1 MKYNTYEKRS
11 DIPNNY
17 KWDLSKMYSNSSD
30 IDSDIELVKSLT
42 PQILE
47 YKGHIL
53 DSSNTLYDFMKLTEK
68 QDRILEKL
76 YVYSKMSFD
85 VDTKDNSAKS
95 LKMRIEKLSD
105 ELNEAY
111 SFITPEFM
119 EGEFNKVLEFIK
131 ENPKL
136 EEYKFNLE
144 CIYRYKNHSLSKIEE
159 DIFVKAVNAFGN
171 CSEAFNA
178 IDNADIDLGYIT
190 YNGKKTKLTSS
201 NYSIMMKDKDRN
213 IRIEAFNNMYN
224 YYKGLK
230 NTLANLYVGEIKE
243 SRFVSNVKKYNST
256 LEESLYSDNIDISV
270 YKNLISAIHDNMSVM
285 YDYMGVRRKLLGLDE
300 MHMYDIYVDLVDK
313 KDESIEFEEGK
324 KILFEALK
332 PLGDKYLTDLNKA
345 FDEHWIDIYPSD
357 GKKSGAYSWGC
368 YDSYPYLLLNYND
381 TIDSVSTMAHEL
393 GHSMHSY
400 YSKKQNYVDSS
411 YPIFLAEIAST
422 VNEVIL
428 NDYLY
433 KNAKTK
439 EEKMYYLTD
448 FLDMVRTTI
457 FRQTMFAEFEMLM
470 HDKEQNGV
478 SLTEE
483 EISNTYYDLNKLY
496 YGDNVVSDDLIRYEW
511 SRIPHFYTPF
521 YVYKYATGLASAL
534 SIASRIINGDTK
546 TRDNYLE
553 FLSSGGS
560 DYPLN
565 ILNKVGVDMT
575 SKKPINDA
583 IEMFKEKLE
592 ELKELM

>member
-1 MKYNTYEKRS
+1 MKFNTYEKRS
-11 DIPNNY
+11 DIPEVY
-17 KWDLSKMYSNSSD
+17 KWDLSKMYSNSSE
-30 IDSDIELVKSLT
+30 IDSDIETVKSLT

-53 DSSNTLYDFMKLTEK
+53 DSINSLYEFIKLTEK
-68 QDRILEKL
+68 QDRLLEKL

-85 VDTKDNSAKS
+85 VNTKDNTSKA
-95 LKMRIEKLSD
+95 LKMKIEKLSD
-105 ELNEAY
+105 DLNEAY

-119 EGEFNKVLEFIK
+119 ESTYDKVLEFIK

-136 EEYKFNLE
+136 EEYRFNLE
-144 CIYRYKNHSLSKIEE
+144 CIYRYKEHSLSKIEE

-171 CSEAFNA
+171 CSEAFNS
-178 IDNADIDLGYIT
+178 IDNADIDLGYVT
-190 YNGKKTKLTSS
+190 YKGEKTKLTSS
-201 NYSIMMKDKDRN
+201 NYGIMMKDKDRN
-213 IRIEAFNNMYN
+213 VRIEAFNNMYK
-224 YYKGLK
+224 YYSSLK
-230 NTLANLYVGEIKE
+230 NTLSNLYVGEIKE

-256 LEESLYSDNIDISV
+256 LEESLYDDNIDISV
-270 YKNLISAIHDNMSVM
+270 YKNLIDAIHDNMDAM
-285 YDYMGVRRKLLGLDE
+285 YDYMGVRKKLLGLDS

-313 KDESIEFEEGK
+313 KESSIEFEEGK
-324 KILFEALK
+324 KILFDALK
-332 PLGDKYLTDLNKA
+332 PLGEKYLTDLKKA

-357 GKKSGAYSWGC
+357 GKRSGAYSWGC

-393 GHSMHSY
+393 GHSMHSF
-400 YSKKQNYVDSS
+400 YSKKQNYVDSN

-457 FRQTMFAEFEMLM
+457 YRQTMFAEFEMLM

-521 YVYKYATGLASAL
+521 YVYKYATGLSCAL
-534 SIASRIINGDTK
+534 SIASRIISGDTK

-565 ILNKVGVDMT
+565 ILKKVDIDMT
-575 SKKPINDA
+575 SKKTVNDA
-583 IEMFKEKLE
+583 IDMFKDKLN

>member
-30 IDSDIELVKSLT
+30 IDSDIETVKSLT

-53 DSSNTLYDFMKLTEK
+53 DSSNTLYEFMKLTEK

-85 VDTKDNSAKS
+85 VDTKDNKAKS
-95 LKMRIEKLSD
+95 LKMKIEKLSD

-119 EGEFNKVLEFIK
+119 ESSFDKVLEFIK

-159 DIFVKAVNAFGN
+159 DIFVKAINAFGN

-213 IRIEAFNNMYN
+213 VRIEAFNNMYN

-230 NTLANLYVGEIKE
+230 NTLSSLYVGEIKE

-256 LEESLYSDNIDISV
+256 LEESLYDDNIDISV

-285 YDYMGVRRKLLGLDE
+285 YDYMNVRKKFLGLDS

-313 KDESIEFEEGK
+313 KDENIEFEEGK

-332 PLGDKYLTDLNKA
+332 PLGEKYLTDLKKA

-368 YDSYPYLLLNYND
+368 YDSYPYVLLNYND

-411 YPIFLAEIAST
+411 YPIFLDEIAST

-439 EEKMYYLTD
+439 EEKIYYLTD

-583 IEMFKEKLE
+583 IEMFKEKLD